1 MLKTKKLL
9 WSIKHSD
16 CTHNPSFAVEKV
28 SLFDFCRKPELWMSS
43 RTHKMPFR
51 CLV

>member
-1 MLKTKKLL
+1 
-9 WSIKHSD
+9 
-16 CTHNPSFAVEKV
+16 
-28 SLFDFCRKPELWMSS
+28 MSS